1 MKLPWLLLCVSGC
14 ALSFG
19 PKQPETCY
27 VAQSGERRCFANDEE
42 RRAAM
47 SRDARDSE
55 IAHQARVKRERAE
68 LEDRIRLR
76 GAQQAARAA
85 ADEVERNEQEEFDL
99 QVEMNEQ
106 ARAMGATSAGASP

>member
-1 MKLPWLLLCVSGC
+1 MKWFWFLLCAPSC

-19 PKQPETCY
+19 PQRPPVCY
-27 VAQSGERRCFANDEE
+27 VMPTGERRCFANDEE

-47 SRDARDSE
+47 SRELTESVRSHETND
-55 IAHQARVKRERAE
+55 KRKRAE

-76 GAQQAARAA
+76 GAQYAAQAA

-99 QVEMNEQ
+99 QVEMAEQ
-106 ARAMGATSAGASP
+106 AQAMTAGGAGANP